1 MRETRQVETGW
12 RSDPSSAGRRAPH
25 DSGRAGARR
34 LREALLKVH
43 RYVALSVG
51 AMIVALSLSGSLLVL
66 RGEFTG
72 ELLGRPDAPDGLQ
85 DQLLQ
90 APIKRAAAALPA
102 GSEIERVRFPDE
114 GGASLEIVAR
124 GPNGAS
130 VVVVLDRRSG
140 AAVTAWS
147 ATMYERLREF
157 HNLLFLDAAWG
168 ANAGRYAAG
177 VVGLLTVVMSA
188 SGLVLWAR
196 GATARQTAFRINFGA
211 SWKRTNWDLH
221 RVGGAVSAGLI
232 LIVSASGAFLAFSQP
247 AFQGPTTPP
256 APLPSSPT
264 PAGDPALSLDELA
277 ERARRALP
285 GARLKELRLATPEGG
300 VVALFEERDARGEIV
315 ANPWVRLDRRD
326 GATLAVSDRSAQI
339 EKLSAFLTSIH
350 RGQVLGG
357 TGQALVFMTGL
368 APLLLG
374 VSGLLIWWSKGKK
387 SRRAAADRFPLAP
400 AKRAIETGGP
410 AE

>member
-1 MRETRQVETGW
+1 MREMRQVETGW
-12 RSDPSSAGRRAPH
+12 RSDPSAGRRAPH
-25 DSGRAGARR
+25 ESGEAGARR
-34 LREALLKVH
+34 LRDALLKVH
-43 RYVALSVG
+43 RYIALSVG

-66 RGEFTG
+66 RGELTG

-85 DQLLQ
+85 DQPLQ
-90 APIKRAAAALPA
+90 APIKRTAAALQA

-124 GPNGAS
+124 GPDGAS
-130 VVVVLDRRSG
+130 FVVFFDRRSG

-177 VVGLLTVVMSA
+177 VVGLLTVLMSA
-188 SGLVLWAR
+188 SGLVLWWAR
-196 GATARQTAFRINFGA
+196 GANARQPAFRINFGA

-232 LIVSASGAFLAFSQP
+232 LVVSGSGAFLAFSQP
-247 AFQGPTTPP
+247 AFQGATTAP
-256 APLPSSPT
+256 ALVPSSPT
-264 PAGDPALSLDELA
+264 PAGDPALTLDELA
-277 ERARRALP
+277 ETARRALP
-285 GARLKELRLATPEGG
+285 GARLKELRLAPPEGV
-300 VVALFEERDARGEIV
+300 VVAIFEERDARGEIV

-326 GATLAVSDRSAQI
+326 GATLAVSDRSAKI

-368 APLLLG
+368 TPFLLG

-387 SRRAAADRFPLAP
+387 SRRAAAERSSLAP
-400 AKRAIETGGP
+400 SKRAMETVGP